1 MKLQILMKVI
11 YILFF
16 SNILKKISEISMKKH
31 HDNFFT
37 FLGPIDL
44 KRAVNGWY
52 GEVDNVSNKLVDK
65 FQ

>member
-1 MKLQILMKVI
+1 MKVI
-11 YILFF
+11 STFF
-16 SNILKKISEISMKKH
+16 DIYSKKISEKCN
-31 HDNFFT
+31 DNFPP

-52 GEVDNVSNKLVDK
+52 SEVDNVSNKLVDK